1 MEASA
6 PENPD
11 LVWNLDSISN
21 KNQAVDFLNR
31 FESSLCV
38 FSASVSQLYANY
50 KIQAINNAENLII
63 LPDPYAWHDTF
74 QSVPSACVK
83 GTGLFIVPGKA
94 IGGKEDLYL
103 LQRSRKTGK
112 YNTMEL
118 DKGITLARKSSSSK
132 YPFLPVIMN
141 QDLRQLPNRAP
152 LLHLHRVDT
161 QGLEHLSNFQVDD
174 IASTISTKIDKH
186 LLKIQ
191 SH

>member
-1 MEASA
+1 MDAST
-6 PENPD
+6 PDNPD
-11 LVWNLDSISN
+11 LVWDLNRITH
-21 KNQAVDFLNR
+21 KNQAINFLNR

-38 FSASVSQLYANY
+38 FSSAVSQLYANY

-74 QSVPSACVK
+74 QSVPASCIK

-94 IGGKEDLYL
+94 IGGSEELYL

-118 DKGITLARKSSSSK
+118 DKGIALARKATAGKS
-132 YPFLPVIMN
+132 PFLPVIMN

-161 QGLEHLSNFQVDD
+161 TLLAHLSGFQIDD
-174 IASTISTKIDKH
+174 IARTIVTKIDTH
-186 LLKIQ
+186 LLRING
-191 SH
+191 

>member
-1 MEASA
+1 MDATNTD
-6 PENPD
+6 NPD
-11 LVWNLDSISN
+11 LVWDLASITH
-21 KNQAVDFLNR
+21 KNQAIDFLNR

-38 FSASVSQLYANY
+38 FSSAVSQLYANY
-50 KIQAINNAENLII
+50 KIQPINNAENLII

-74 QSVPSACVK
+74 QSVPANCVK

-94 IGGKEDLYL
+94 IGGSEELYL

-118 DKGITLARKSSSSK
+118 DKGIALARKASGESR
-132 YPFLPVIMN
+132 PFLPVIMN

-161 QGLEHLSNFQVDD
+161 SKLEHLSSFQIDD
-174 IASTISTKIDKH
+174 IARTIATKIDTH
-186 LLKIQ
+186 LLKLN
-191 SH
+191 S

>member
-1 MEASA
+1 MFSSA
-6 PENPD
+6 
-11 LVWNLDSISN
+11 
-21 KNQAVDFLNR
+21 
-31 FESSLCV
+31 
-38 FSASVSQLYANY
+38 VSQLYANY

-74 QSVPSACVK
+74 QSVPASCIK

-94 IGGKEDLYL
+94 IGGSEELYL

-118 DKGITLARKSSSSK
+118 DKGIALARKATAGNS
-132 YPFLPVIMN
+132 PFLPVIMN

-161 QGLEHLSNFQVDD
+161 TLLAHLSGFQIDD
-174 IASTISTKIDKH
+174 IARTIVTKIDTH
-186 LLKIQ
+186 LLKING
-191 SH
+191 

>member
-6 PENPD
+6 TENPD
-11 LVWNLDSISN
+11 LVWDLASITH

-74 QSVPSACVK
+74 QAVPADCVK

-118 DKGITLARKSSSSK
+118 DKGISLARQASPAKH
-132 YPFLPVIMN
+132 PFLPVIMN

-152 LLHLHRVDT
+152 LLHLHRIDT
-161 QGLEHLSNFQVDD
+161 RGLEHLSGFQIDD
-174 IASTISTKIDKH
+174 IAKTIATKIDNH
-186 LLKIQ
+186 LLKLPL
-191 SH
+191 H